1 MKKKTA
7 YVGLAGDILH
17 QGHINILKIA
27 SKYGD
32 ITVGLLTDKAIAS
45 YKRIP
50 FLSYKNREL
59 ILKNLKFVNKVIPQN
74 TLDYSEN
81 LIKIKP
87 DFVIHGNDWRTGV
100 QKKTRDKVISVLR
113 RWGGKLIEPV
123 YTKNISST
131 ILRNNILK
139 TGVTSEQRKSKLKRL
154 INAKLIVRII
164 ESHSAL
170 SALIVENLNL
180 YQKNEFLEFDGIW
193 SSSLTDSTLRAKPD
207 NQSVDYSTRVNAL
220 NDILETC
227 LKPIIFDADNGG
239 RLEHLPYLVK
249 SLERLGVSAIVLEDK
264 KGLKRN
270 SLFSHQKITDQET
283 SVEFCKKIK
292 TASESKVSDDF
303 LIVARIESLIRGKS
317 IKDALYRAEK
327 YSIAGADAI
336 LIHSKKSTPKEI
348 FQFAKLFKKS
358 KFFKPMIAIPST
370 YSKTNEKELI
380 KHGFKIVIYA
390 NHLLRASYKAMYD
403 TAKKILINHRAFEVE
418 KNITPVKEIISLI
431 KS

>member
-7 YVGLAGDILH
+7 YVGIAGDILH
-17 QGHINILKIA
+17 EGHINILKIA
-27 SKYGD
+27 SKYGEVV
-32 ITVGLLTDKAIAS
+32 VGLLTDKAIAS

-50 FLSYKNREL
+50 FLNYKNREL

-81 LIKIKP
+81 LIKIRP
-87 DFVIHGNDWRTGV
+87 NFVVHGNDWKMGV
-100 QKKTRDKVISVLR
+100 QKKTRAKVISVLR
-113 RWGGKLIEPV
+113 RWGGRLIEPN

-131 ILRNNILK
+131 TLKNNIFK
-139 TGVTSEQRKSKLKRL
+139 SGITSEQRKSKLRRL
-154 INAKLIVRII
+154 INVKSIIRIM

-170 SALIVENLNL
+170 SALIVENLNF
-180 YQKNEFLEFDGIW
+180 YQKNQFLEFDGIW

-220 NDILETC
+220 NDILETS

-270 SLFSHQKITDQET
+270 SLFLNQKQTYQET
-283 SVEFCKKIK
+283 IVEFCKKIK
-292 TASESKVSDDF
+292 KASESKVSDDF
-303 LIVARIESLIRGKS
+303 LIVARIESLILGKS
-317 IKDALYRAEK
+317 INDALNRAEK

-336 LIHSKKSTPKEI
+336 LIHSKEKTPKEI

-358 KFFKPMIAIPST
+358 KFYKPMIAIPST
-370 YSKTNEKELI
+370 YSKTYEKQLI
-380 KHGFKIVIYA
+380 KHDFKIVIYA
-390 NHLLRASYKAMYD
+390 NHLLRASYKAMHE
-403 TAKKILINHRAFEVE
+403 TAKNILINHRAFEIE
-418 KNITPVKEIISLI
+418 KNITPINEIISLI

>member
-32 ITVGLLTDKAIAS
+32 VTVGLLTDKAIAS

-303 LIVARIESLIRGKS
+303 LIVARIESLILGKS

>member
-7 YVGLAGDILH
+7 YVGIAGDILH
-17 QGHINILKIA
+17 EGHINILKIA

-32 ITVGLLTDKAIAS
+32 VVVGLLTDKAIAS

-50 FLSYKNREL
+50 FLNYKNREL

-74 TLDYSEN
+74 TLDYSDN
-81 LIKIKP
+81 LIKIRP
-87 DFVIHGNDWRTGV
+87 DFVVHGNDWKIGV
-100 QKKTRDKVISVLR
+100 QKKTRAKVISILG
-113 RWGGKLIEPV
+113 RWGGRLIEPD

-131 ILRNNILK
+131 ILKNKIFNSGI
-139 TGVTSEQRKSKLKRL
+139 TSEQRKSKLRRL
-154 INAKLIVRII
+154 INAKPIVRIL

-170 SALIVENLNL
+170 SALIVENLSF
-180 YQKNEFLEFDGIW
+180 YQKNQFLEFDGIW

-220 NDILETC
+220 NDILEAS

-239 RLEHLPYLVK
+239 RLEHLSYLVK

-270 SLFSHQKITDQET
+270 SLFLDQKQTDQET
-283 SVEFCKKIK
+283 IVEFCRKIK
-292 TASESKVSDDF
+292 KASESKVSDDF
-303 LIVARIESLIRGKS
+303 LIVARIESLILGKS

-327 YSIAGADAI
+327 YSMAGADAI
-336 LIHSKKSTPKEI
+336 LIHSKEKNPKEI

-358 KFFKPMIAIPST
+358 KFYKPMIAIPST
-370 YSKTNEKELI
+370 YSKTYEKDLI
-380 KHGFKIVIYA
+380 THDFKIVIYA
-390 NHLLRASYKAMYD
+390 NHLLRASYKAMHE
-403 TAKKILINHRAFEVE
+403 TAKNILINQRAFEAE
-418 KNITPVKEIISLI
+418 KNITSINEIISLI
-431 KS
+431 KL

>member
-1 MKKKTA
+1 
-7 YVGLAGDILH
+7 
-17 QGHINILKIA
+17 
-27 SKYGD
+27 
-32 ITVGLLTDKAIAS
+32 
-45 YKRIP
+45 
-50 FLSYKNREL
+50 
-59 ILKNLKFVNKVIPQN
+59 
-74 TLDYSEN
+74 
-81 LIKIKP
+81 
-87 DFVIHGNDWRTGV
+87 
-100 QKKTRDKVISVLR
+100 
-113 RWGGKLIEPV
+113 
-123 YTKNISST
+123 
-131 ILRNNILK
+131 
-139 TGVTSEQRKSKLKRL
+139 
-154 INAKLIVRII
+154 
-164 ESHSAL
+164 
-170 SALIVENLNL
+170 VENLNL

-283 SVEFCKKIK
+283 AVEFCKKIK

-303 LIVARIESLIRGKS
+303 LIVARIESLILGKS

-336 LIHSKKSTPKEI
+336 LIHSKESTPKEI
-348 FQFAKLFKKS
+348 FRFAKLFKKS

>member
-32 ITVGLLTDKAIAS
+32 VTVGLLTDKAIAS

-154 INAKLIVRII
+154 INAKSIVRII

-283 SVEFCKKIK
+283 AVEFCKKIK

-303 LIVARIESLIRGKS
+303 LIVARIESLILGKS

-336 LIHSKKSTPKEI
+336 LIHSKESTPKEI

-403 TAKKILINHRAFEVE
+403 TAKKILVNHRAFEVE